1 MSPSKLKLTLRN
13 PLNTIKYKTAVT
25 ESVQGPS
32 VLVVLLL
39 FVPMVTH
46 EDVTQYNLQRL
57 DLHLKIKCF

>member
-39 FVPMVTH
+39 FECDSQAESP
-46 EDVTQYNLQRL
+46 Q
-57 DLHLKIKCF
+57 